1 MLIRGNEFVSKFY
14 MLHRNLPL
22 LCSMHNLILSPFTVV
37 IVGDSGVGKSNI
49 MSRFTNDTFEESSKT
64 TIGVAFATKNM
75 AVETSTDS
83 TKDCKKQV
91 KLQVWDT
98 GTPLPHHHY
107 APSKIS
113 STSPISR
120 FFTSAG
126 QERYRALSSAY
137 AILTS

>member
-1 MLIRGNEFVSKFY
+1 
-14 MLHRNLPL
+14 
-22 LCSMHNLILSPFTVV
+22 
-37 IVGDSGVGKSNI
+37 

-75 AVETSTDS
+75 AVETSNDS

-98 GTPLPHHHY
+98 GTPLLHHHY
-107 APSKIS
+107 
-113 STSPISR
+113 SR
-120 FFTSAG
+120 LLNLIRQSRDFSTSAG

-137 AILTS
+137 VILTKTLLQGSMRVHAVPVPNDDPQILPRSPGCFGCVRYHVSGVIGLHSQMA